1 MPEILLTAALG
12 DCIHLNE
19 AKLDRRVDDNVEDAK
34 LRSLISAARQAVESK
49 IRQVLMHSRWQQVLD
64 TFPAYGMASV
74 VSAGA
79 TVSIPP
85 YAIVLPRAPLV
96 AVEKI
101 EYLDMAGSW
110 QTMPASDYV
119 VNVGMSPAIITPGFG
134 KIWPIPLPQIGSVK
148 ITYTAGYASP
158 VTTGGALS
166 ANQFRVTGP
175 VTWAVG
181 ARVQFYNSGGVLPA
195 PLDADSAY
203 LIASAAPGI
212 YTVTDEF
219 GGAVT
224 FTQPGM
230 GRSYIG
236 VVPAGIRSWMLLRIG
251 SLYENREEV
260 AIMQKGGIKELPYVD
275 GLLDPYMAGY

>member
-1 MPEILLTAALG
+1 MPEILLTAASG

-101 EYLDMAGSW
+101 EYLDMAGAW

-195 PLDADSAY
+195 PLDADSTY
-203 LIASAAPGI
+203 LITSAASGI

-219 GGAVT
+219 GALVT

-251 SLYENREEV
+251 SLFENREEV